1 MIRDQELEY
10 TEWEYKR
17 RCKLSSIRWT
27 SCAINMLPK
36 KNVKNHIFL
45 TTLTYNKTK
54 TISKTDTLL
63 KSKSD
68 CRNNIRKSELT
79 FTFCSVLFYM
89 SKITFRII
97 FVWERMYK
105 NKKSKKFIFNL
116 KHMEENTNYL
126 FSAIKLDAKKSF
138 KHPWEAH

>member
-1 MIRDQELEY
+1 M
-10 TEWEYKR
+10 
-17 RCKLSSIRWT
+17 
-27 SCAINMLPK
+27 N
-36 KNVKNHIFL
+36 FL
-45 TTLTYNKTK
+45 CYQHATKEKPQKPYFSDYFNIYKTK
-54 TISKTDTLL
+54 TIPKTDTSL